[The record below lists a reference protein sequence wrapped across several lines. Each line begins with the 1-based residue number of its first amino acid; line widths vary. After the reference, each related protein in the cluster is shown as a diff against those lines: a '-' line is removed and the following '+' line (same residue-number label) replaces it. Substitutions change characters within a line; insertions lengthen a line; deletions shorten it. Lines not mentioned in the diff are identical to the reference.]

1 MIHLAYLMKPASKY
15 LAVGASGVR
24 EWMLTDK
31 ESNEFAEFESIA
43 VKFKFKSGFK
53 SEIEP

>member
-43 VKFKFKSGFK
+43 VEFKFKSGFK